1 MKNTVLSTTRARKI
15 EIDKKIARMIVGK
28 GAKFWGRN

>member
-1 MKNTVLSTTRARKI
+1 MKNTVLSTTKARKVKR
-15 EIDKKIARMIVGK
+15 DKQIARMIVGK